1 MVLDGKSSQEYP
13 VIAGVPQTRFFGPTL
28 FPLYI
33 NDLPHN
39 VICDIV
45 FYADETTH
53 YSKCDQASDLW
64 QQLELVAELESD
76 LCDTVD
82 WGKKCLVDFNVGKSQ
97 LVLFDQSNNNDSIGV
112 KMNCSVLEEEKSSF
126 KMLRLTFPSKFD
138 WCFYIIFIAKTAS
151 KKIGALI
158 CSIKFLST
166 EVALY
171 LHRSTIRPCSE
182 YCCHVWAGAH
192 SCYLKLLGKLQRQI
206 CVTVGPSLAG
216 SLEPLAHHRNVASLT
231 LFYRYCFGRCS
242 LELAQLVPSPFSRGR
257 STRYSD
263 RLHYFLSSFL
273 DVTRMSMPKVSIL
286 AQLNSGILCL

>member
-53 YSKCDQASDLW
+53 YSKCDQGSDLR
-64 QQLELVAELESD
+64 QQLELVAQLESD

-97 LVLFDQSNNNDSIGV
+97 LVFFDQSNNNGSIGV

-126 KMLRLTFPSKFD
+126 KMMRLTFPSKLD

-171 LHRSTIRPCSE
+171 LHRSTIRPCPE

-192 SCYLKLLGKLQRQI
+192 SSYLKLLGKLQRQI
-206 CVTVGPSLAG
+206 CMTVGPSLAG

-231 LFYRYCFGRCS
+231 LFYRCCFGRCS